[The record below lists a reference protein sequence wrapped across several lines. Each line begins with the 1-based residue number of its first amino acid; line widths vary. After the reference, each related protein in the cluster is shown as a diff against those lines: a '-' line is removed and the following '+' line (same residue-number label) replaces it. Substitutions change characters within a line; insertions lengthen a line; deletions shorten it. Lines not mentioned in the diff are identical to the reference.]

1 MRTVKVWWKDGI
13 AGALALSLAIC
24 VGSDAQ
30 AKIPMHA
37 EVDPASLVASR
48 IPELPAHLRGIDTSK
63 ITSRVFYRT
72 TVPGA
77 GAWQGSQSLPAP
89 QSMLMLGSGLMAL
102 GVLVRRLRPRDPG

>member
-1 MRTVKVWWKDGI
+1 MRTVKVWWKDGV
-13 AGALALSLAIC
+13 AGTLALSLAIC
-24 VGSDAQ
+24 VGSDSE
-30 AKIPMHA
+30 AKVPMQA

-63 ITSRVFYRT
+63 ITSRVFYRN

-77 GAWQGSQSLPAP
+77 GAWQGSQPVPDP

-102 GVLVRRLRPRDPG
+102 GVLVRRLNRR